1 MARPQY
7 NTEILIQSIKQACSV
22 PTSQLTYTDATW
34 AQMSTRM
41 LQTLVVPL
49 IMSTRE
55 DYFVKYE
62 DVVSPADGR
71 IPFPTDAVGSKLRNV
86 AYIAQQNPLIV
97 INLPRIDIDVVAG
110 VGFYNI
116 VTLAGFYVEGEDI
129 VLYPNTSVPTNTP
142 IRLWYYRR
150 CLDIAAPDKFGQVQ
164 SVDTMSNTVVLD
176 FVPYTWAA
184 GTELNAIGS
193 QPNFL
198 VNNESTIVNL
208 SSPSII
214 LDDVTG
220 IEVGDYIS
228 DRGYS
233 AIPQIPVEAMNYLA
247 QVVAVVALEGLG
259 DRDGMAAADKVA
271 GVMKDNLMVMI
282 SQRVDG
288 SVKKVINPSGGLRV
302 GSGFS
307 RRTWGW

>member
-7 NTEILIQSIKQACSV
+7 NNEVLIQSIKQACSV
-22 PTSQLTYTDATW
+22 PTSQLTYTDANWT
-34 AQMSTRM
+34 QMATRM

-62 DVVSPADGR
+62 DIQSPADGR
-71 IPFPTDAVGSKLRNV
+71 IPFPSDAVGSKLRNV
-86 AYIAQQNPLIV
+86 AYISQTSPLVV

-110 VGFYNI
+110 IGFYNMAT
-116 VTLAGFYVEGEDI
+116 VAGFYVEGDYI

-142 IRLWYYRR
+142 MRLWYYRR
-150 CLDIAAPDKFGQVQ
+150 CLDLAAPNKYGQVL
-164 SVDTMSNTVVLD
+164 SVDSGTNTVVLD
-176 FVPYTWAA
+176 FVPYDWAI

-198 VNNESTIVNL
+198 VNNESTITAV
-208 SSPSII
+208 SSPSIV
-214 LDDVTG
+214 LDDVTD

-228 DRGYS
+228 DRGYT
-233 AIPQIPVEAMNYLA
+233 AIPQIPIEAMNYLA
-247 QVVAVVALEGLG
+247 QVTAVIALEGLG
-259 DRDGMAAADKVA
+259 DREGMQAADKVA
-271 GVMKDNLMVMI
+271 GVFKDSLLVMI

-288 SVKKVINPSGGLRV
+288 SVKKVINPTGGLRV